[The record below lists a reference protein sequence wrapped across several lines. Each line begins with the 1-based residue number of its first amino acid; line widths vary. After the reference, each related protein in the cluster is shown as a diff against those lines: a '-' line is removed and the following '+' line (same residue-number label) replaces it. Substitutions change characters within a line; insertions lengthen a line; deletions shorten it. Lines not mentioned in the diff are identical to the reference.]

1 MNCDKI
7 DESQDDSFLRMTFPF
22 AEIKTRRGA
31 SLEKGKSQTLI
42 GGMSSMRYLL
52 NIKIYA
58 LGSQEERNGYS

>member
-7 DESQDDSFLRMTFPF
+7 EESKDDSFLRRTFPF

-42 GGMSSMRYLL
+42 
-52 NIKIYA
+52 
-58 LGSQEERNGYS
+58 